1 MGAGSILLEKLI
13 IIFDAIEPTEPNTQ
27 IKVLCGD
34 HQWKLL

>member
-27 IKVLCGD
+27 IKFSVEITSG
-34 HQWKLL
+34 KLL